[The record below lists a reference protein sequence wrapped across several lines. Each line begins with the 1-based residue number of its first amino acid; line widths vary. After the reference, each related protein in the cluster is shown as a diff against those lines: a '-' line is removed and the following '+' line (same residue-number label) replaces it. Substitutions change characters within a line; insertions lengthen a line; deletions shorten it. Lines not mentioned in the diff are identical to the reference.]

1 MKIPKMITNILNRYE
16 KYGLKYT
23 FDYITIQFLF
33 FFNYTK
39 IIMIMTKREINCI
52 EKYLKSSDTM
62 IEWGAGGSTLYF
74 SKKTKFY
81 VSIEDSKVWYKRVLK
96 AINKEPDLKKKV
108 VILNIKSNEARS
120 FPSKRS
126 EFIDYIEI
134 VKKLNHKWDK
144 VLIDGRARVYCGKE
158 VKPYLKKDSIIF
170 LHDFQRSK
178 YESLFEYYELIESV
192 DKLAVLKLID
202 QRSN

>member
-23 FDYITIQFLF
+23 LDYITIQFLF

-39 IIMIMTKREINCI
+39 IIAIMTKREVNCI
-52 EKYLKSSDTM
+52 EKYLKTSDTM

-81 VSIEDSKVWYKRVLK
+81 VSIEDSKIWYKRVLK
-96 AINKEPDLKKKV
+96 SINKDPDLKKKV

-158 VKPYLKKDSIIF
+158 VKSYLKKDSILF

-178 YESLFEYYELIESV
+178 YENLFEYYELIETV
-192 DKLAVLKLID
+192 DTLAVLKLKD

>member
-1 MKIPKMITNILNRYE
+1 MKIPKLITNILNRYE

-23 FDYITIQFLF
+23 LDYITIQILF

-39 IIMIMTKREINCI
+39 IIIIMTKREINCI
-52 EKYLKSSDTM
+52 ENYLKSSDTM
-62 IEWGAGGSTLYF
+62 IEWGAGGSTLSF

-81 VSIEDSKVWYKRVLK
+81 VSIEDSKIWYKRVLK
-96 AINKEPDLKKKV
+96 AINKEPELKKKV

-144 VLIDGRARVYCGKE
+144 VLIDGRARVYCGIE

-192 DKLAVLKLID
+192 DKLAVLKLKD

>member
-23 FDYITIQFLF
+23 LDYVTIQFLF

-81 VSIEDSKVWYKRVLK
+81 VSIEDSKIWYKRVLK

-144 VLIDGRARVYCGKE
+144 VLIDGRARIYWGKE

>member
-23 FDYITIQFLF
+23 LDYITIQFLF

-39 IIMIMTKREINCI
+39 IVMIMTKREINCI

-74 SKKTKFY
+74 SKRTKFY
-81 VSIEDSKVWYKRVLK
+81 VSIEDSKIWYKRVLK

-108 VILNIKSNEARS
+108 VILNIKSNEAKS

-144 VLIDGRARVYCGKE
+144 VLIDGRARVHCGKE
-158 VKPYLKKDSIIF
+158 VKPYLKKKSIIF